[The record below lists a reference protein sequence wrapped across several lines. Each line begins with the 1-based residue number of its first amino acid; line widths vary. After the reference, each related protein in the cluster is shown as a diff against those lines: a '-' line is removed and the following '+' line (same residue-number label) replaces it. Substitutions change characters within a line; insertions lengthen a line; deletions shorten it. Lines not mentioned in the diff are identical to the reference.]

1 MKNFRLSLWTC
12 TALTILW
19 ISGCGT
25 VNTTSDFRGNLLA
38 ADSRFSVGQ
47 VTNQSGVEV
56 PEVNLTQLLKDA
68 LAKELEEM
76 KMLATTDSNGLV
88 IDATIVE
95 YQEGSAFKR
104 WLLPGWGATVVTTK
118 CNINDS
124 KGSLLGT
131 VDAHRTVSA
140 GGGYTIGAWKTIFRD
155 VAKDIVTELKEKN
168 IKKAAIQK

>member
-1 MKNFRLSLWTC
+1 MKNFRHSLWTC

-104 WLLPGWGATVVTTK
+104 WLLPGWAAIFVTTK
-118 CNINDS
+118 
-124 KGSLLGT
+124 
-131 VDAHRTVSA
+131 
-140 GGGYTIGAWKTIFRD
+140 
-155 VAKDIVTELKEKN
+155 
-168 IKKAAIQK
+168 